1 MKLIMIQSSNSTD
14 LNVPNDECDNYNPT
28 PAIVAAVTASTL
40 IVIVVVIACIVTC
53 IMRRGNRRKQGE
65 RLHVCE
71 KEMYELADR
80 TDDAET
86 KEQCRQS
93 AKEYGNAARR
103 RLETDEGDLQKG
115 AIDNPTQ
122 PGSTSDDGSAITN

>member
-1 MKLIMIQSSNSTD
+1 MIQSSNSTE

-28 PAIVAAVTASTL
+28 PAIIAAVAAAATL
-40 IVIVVVIACIVTC
+40 IMIAVVIACIVTC

-86 KEQCRQS
+86 KERCRQS
-93 AKEYGNAARR
+93 ANEYGNAARW

-115 AIDNPTQ
+115 TIDNPTQ